1 MSGHDARVAILAPL
15 KTWGGLERKFTILAQ
30 EFLRS
35 GVAVDL
41 VRVRGG
47 MVPYPEQFPARAR
60 IIDLATRSK
69 LDGIPAVMR
78 YLRDTAPDVL
88 LSAKDHAAQVAILAR
103 LLGRSRTRV
112 YIKTTNMPS
121 EVIRRPGQRFMARRL
136 YRRADGVIAISRGV
150 QEDVAT
156 NFGVPR
162 QRIHL
167 IYNPMVTAD
176 FAERM
181 QKPAEHSWRA
191 SDDCPLILG
200 AGRLTR
206 QKDFATL
213 IEAFALVRAHRPC
226 RLLIV
231 GEGVE
236 RPAMEALIRERNL
249 GADVAMPGAVD
260 DPVPLM
266 REASAFVL
274 SSRYEGLGNVLVE
287 ALAAGTRLVSTDCP
301 SGPREILEDGR
312 YGRLVPVGDPAA
324 MAAAIDTA
332 LTAPRP
338 DPASLEGTLAR
349 FRAGPVARQY
359 LGVMGLDRGQGGN
372 AS

>member
-1 MSGHDARVAILAPL
+1 
-15 KTWGGLERKFTILAQ
+15 
-30 EFLRS
+30 
-35 GVAVDL
+35 
-41 VRVRGG
+41 
-47 MVPYPEQFPARAR
+47 
-60 IIDLATRSK
+60 
-69 LDGIPAVMR
+69 
-78 YLRDTAPDVL
+78 
-88 LSAKDHAAQVAILAR
+88 
-103 LLGRSRTRV
+103 
-112 YIKTTNMPS
+112 
-121 EVIRRPGQRFMARRL
+121 
-136 YRRADGVIAISRGV
+136 
-150 QEDVAT
+150 
-156 NFGVPR
+156 
-162 QRIHL
+162 
-167 IYNPMVTAD
+167 
-176 FAERM
+176 
-181 QKPAEHSWRA
+181 
-191 SDDCPLILG
+191 
-200 AGRLTR
+200 
-206 QKDFATL
+206 
-213 IEAFALVRAHRPC
+213 
-226 RLLIV
+226 
-231 GEGVE
+231 
-236 RPAMEALIRERNL
+236 MEALIRERNL